1 LINEVQ
7 LNYMLKLPM
16 KFKFSTDIKRLAS
29 EAIFNKMTIDK
40 KNKDDKINF
49 LLLRD
54 FGEILIDVSVDRKSV
69 IKSLEITEQNW
80 FKRATAGL

>member
-1 LINEVQ
+1 LIDEVQ

-16 KFKFSTDIKRLAS
+16 KFKFSTDIKRLDS

-49 LLLRD
+49 VLLRD
-54 FGEILIDVSVDRKSV
+54 FGEILVDVSVDRKSV